1 MGEWA
6 LYICCVNVLC
16 LVRQQHNSR
25 EPCSEKPTAPLFD
38 LQAQPSCKP
47 YIQFFEEEKPET
59 ASTRVAQNHE
69 RCLAGPPTSAL
80 RHIGVT

>member
-6 LYICCVNVLC
+6 LYICVNILSF
-16 LVRQQHNSR
+16 VRQQHNSR
-25 EPCSEKPTAPLFD
+25 ELCSEKPIAPLFD
-38 LQAQPSCKP
+38 LQVQPSCKP
-47 YIQFFEEEKPET
+47 STQFFEEETPET

-80 RHIGVT
+80 RHIGAT